1 MSSMRTDSYIMGCTL
16 AVVGLSSITAVNPGA
31 GVNGGFFKILSGAG
45 SLAIA
50 PGLSSPGSW
59 GATLYPVGATEIVSF
74 SGPARFYLAAS
85 AATMIV
91 SIGLS
96 YSSQGISSPI
106 VGG

>member
-1 MSSMRTDSYIMGCTL
+1 MSYTDSYVLGSTL
-16 AVVGLSSITAVNPGA
+16 AVVGLSSILQVSPGA
-31 GVNGGFFKILSGAG
+31 KVNGGFFKILSGAG

-50 PGLSSPGSW
+50 PGLSSPGFW
-59 GATLYPVGATEIVSF
+59 GATLYPVGANEIVTF

-96 YSSQGISSPI
+96 YNQGISSPI
-106 VGG
+106 AGG